1 MFLKGIVN
9 FLKYNPS
16 SIDKIITLNLVNRI
30 AEKIVEGED
39 LNIMALFYMI
49 LNEFSKNGISP
60 KSYLSEKNIELILNK
75 LLNLFDENDELR
87 VFSYK

>member
-9 FLKYNPS
+9 FLKYNPC